1 MHHSSASPSRRTA
14 FSPRAILLV
23 LPVALAVPALAW
35 SVLPGGGWKSEES
48 GPLMHVVSKADFIH
62 DITERGEVESASN
75 VEVRCEVSNQG
86 GSGTMIIEIIP
97 EGTYVQGP
105 KIVTSEEEA
114 AQHVEKT
121 HEGLQEADYLGVVF
135 EVMSE
140 DIKDKEEVGGIVR
153 QVRTSEDARAA
164 FRKIMESVKAA
175 RPDARIDG
183 VQIEQI
189 LVKLD
194 SANLEEQLTQ
204 QQIVCNT
211 SQAVVIQAQNTY
223 DTAVISMREYDEGT
237 YVQQEQKLQSAV
249 FVAKENLRKAQ
260 QTLQYSRTLLGKGY
274 MTQAQLE
281 ADAFAVE
288 NFSKALASAE
298 TELRVLQE
306 FTRSKMLK
314 SLDSDIK
321 TAEAKLQAEQH
332 SHQLDTEKLKRIK
345 GDLDKCLIRA
355 HDSGQVVYANQT
367 DYRGGSEFI
376 VEEGATVRERQ
387 VIIRLPD
394 PKRMQVKGKINEAHV
409 SLVRS
414 GMRASIRLDAFAE
427 MALRGSVQ
435 RVSDY
440 PAPTSFF
447 SSNVKE
453 YETIVKIDDA
463 PDGLRPGLTAE
474 VKIRVSELDDVITVP
489 VQAVFQH
496 GRSSYCVIPRGDK
509 FEAREVELGPTNDKV
524 VVIRSGLKEG
534 ERVVMGAAAFRD
546 KLELPALPPEGKMPG
561 VSPGDSAAA
570 AEPGGAPSGA
580 NSNGVRGG
588 TGDAGAAGGAGP
600 GGPGEG
606 GGRRPQ
612 SPDAAFAGF
621 DTNADG
627 KIDSSELSAAPDFL
641 RAGITAADTN
651 KDGATDKAEFTAA
664 MQRLM
669 SGRGGPGGGPGGPG
683 GPGGRPDGQGRRGGG
698 PGGGQGAPGGGR
710 AGAGGTP

>member
-1 MHHSSASPSRRTA
+1 MHQSPASPSRRTA

-48 GPLMHVVSKADFIH
+48 GPLLHVVSKADFIH

-114 AQHVEKT
+114 AQHVEST
-121 HEGLQEADYLGVVF
+121 REGLQEADYLGVVL

-140 DIKDKEEVGGIVR
+140 DIKDKDEVGGIVR
-153 QVRTSEDARAA
+153 QVRTGEDARAA

-175 RPDARIDG
+175 RPEARIDG

-223 DTAVISMREYDEGT
+223 DTAVIAMQEYEEGT
-237 YVQQEQKLQSAV
+237 YVQQEQKLQSAE
-249 FVAKENLRKAQ
+249 FVAKENLRKAE
-260 QTLQYSRTLLGKGY
+260 QTLLYSRTLLDKGY
-274 MTQAQLE
+274 VTPAQLQ
-281 ADAFAVE
+281 ADTFAVE
-288 NFSKALASAE
+288 NYRKSLDSAV
-298 TELRVLQE
+298 TELKVLRD
-306 FTRSKMLK
+306 FTKKKMLK

-321 TAEAKLQAEQH
+321 TAEAKLQAEEH

-355 HDSGQVVYANQT
+355 HESGQVVYANQT

-409 SLVRS
+409 SLVRT

-453 YETIVKIDDA
+453 YETIVKIEDE

-474 VKIRVSELDDVITVP
+474 VKIRVAELDDVITVP
-489 VQAVFQH
+489 VQTVFQH
-496 GRSSYCVIPRGDK
+496 GRGSYCVVPRGDQY
-509 FEAREVELGPTNDKV
+509 EAREVELGPTNDKV
-524 VVIRSGLKEG
+524 VVIQSGLKEG
-534 ERVVMGAAAFRD
+534 EQVVMGAAAFRD
-546 KLELPALPPEGKMPG
+546 KVELPALPPEGKMPG
-561 VSPGDSAAA
+561 MSPGDAVASPAGAA
-570 AEPGGAPSGA
+570 PGASSDGGPGA
-580 NSNGVRGG
+580 
-588 TGDAGAAGGAGP
+588 AGAAGTAGP

-612 SPDAAFAGF
+612 SPDAAFAGL
-621 DTNADG
+621 DTNGDG
-627 KIDSSELSAAPDFL
+627 KIDSSELSSAPDFL

-698 PGGGQGAPGGGR
+698 PGGGQGAPGGGP

>member
-1 MHHSSASPSRRTA
+1 MHFSSASGSRRTA

-48 GPLMHVVSKADFIH
+48 GPLLHVVSKSDFIH

-75 VEVRCEVSNQG
+75 VEVRCEVTNQG

-105 KIVTSEEEA
+105 KIVTSEDEA
-114 AQHVEKT
+114 AQHVET
-121 HEGLQEADYLGVVF
+121 TREGLQEADYLGVVL

-153 QVRTSEDARAA
+153 QVRTGEDARAA

-175 RPDARIDG
+175 QPDARIDG

-223 DTAVISMREYDEGT
+223 DTAVIAMQEYEEGT
-237 YVQQEQKLQSAV
+237 YVQQEQKLQSAE
-249 FVAKENLRKAQ
+249 FVAKENLRKAE
-260 QTLQYSRTLLGKGY
+260 QTLLYSRTLLDKGY
-274 MTQAQLE
+274 VTQAQLQ
-281 ADAFAVE
+281 ADTFAVE
-288 NFSKALASAE
+288 NFKKQLDSAE
-298 TELRVLQE
+298 TELKVLRE
-306 FTRSKMLK
+306 FTKKKMLK
-314 SLDSDIK
+314 SLESDIK
-321 TAEAKLQAEQH
+321 TAEAKLQAEEH

-345 GDLDKCLIRA
+345 RDLDKCLIRA
-355 HDSGQVVYANQT
+355 HESGQVVYANQT

-409 SLVRS
+409 SMVTT
-414 GMRASIRLDAFAE
+414 GMRASIRLDAFPE
-427 MALRGSVQ
+427 MALRGTVQ

-463 PDGLRPGLTAE
+463 PEGLRPGLTAE
-474 VKIRVSELDDVITVP
+474 VKIRVAELDDVITVP
-489 VQAVFQH
+489 VQTVFQH
-496 GRSSYCVIPRGDK
+496 GRSSYCVIPRGDQ
-509 FEAREVELGPTNDKV
+509 FEAREVELGQTNDKV

-534 ERVVMGAAAFRD
+534 EQVVMGAAAFRD
-546 KLELPALPPEGKMPG
+546 KLELPALPPEAKMPG
-561 VSPGDSAAA
+561 VSPGDAAA
-570 AEPGGAPSGA
+570 DATGTAPSA
-580 NSNGVRGG
+580 NSNGNRGG
-588 TGDAGAAGGAGP
+588 PQAAGAAGP

-612 SPDAAFAGF
+612 SPDAAFAGL
-621 DTNADG
+621 DTNGDG
-627 KIDSSELSAAPDFL
+627 KVDSTELSSAPDFL

-651 KDGATDKAEFTAA
+651 KDGSTDKAEFMAA

-669 SGRGGPGGGPGGPG
+669 SGRGGPGGPAGS
-683 GPGGRPDGQGRRGGG
+683 GGRLDGEGRRGGG
-698 PGGGQGAPGGGR
+698 QGGPGGGP